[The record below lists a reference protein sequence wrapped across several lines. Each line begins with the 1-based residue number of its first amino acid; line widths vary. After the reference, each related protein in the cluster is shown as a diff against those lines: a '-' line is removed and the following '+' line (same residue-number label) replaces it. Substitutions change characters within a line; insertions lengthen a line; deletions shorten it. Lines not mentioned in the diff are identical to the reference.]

1 VASWLCPA
9 RLRPAVTAIYWFA
22 RTADDLA
29 DEGSADPAQ
38 RLADLEHYGADLAAC
53 AAGGRYS
60 ARWRHIFGPLG
71 SAVRSFALPAA
82 PLHDLLSAFRQ
93 DVVKTRDRAGYADRR
108 ELLDYCSRSANPVG
122 RLLLHLYGVREPEAL
137 VQSDRICTALQL
149 INFWQDLGV
158 DLPRGRFY
166 LPAEDCRAHGLDPD
180 MPATWPGHPRSPQ
193 LVASQ
198 ARWARSVMLE
208 GVPLVH
214 RVPGRAGWE
223 LRLVAQGGLRVLD
236 RLESDGF
243 DSFRLRPRLRAWD
256 LPLLLWRGA
265 RM

>member
-1 VASWLCPA
+1 M
-9 RLRPAVTAIYWFA
+9 R
-22 RTADDLA
+22 D
-29 DEGSADPAQ
+29 
-38 RLADLEHYGADLAAC
+38 
-53 AAGGRYS
+53 
-60 ARWRHIFGPLG
+60 
-71 SAVRSFALPAA
+71 FALPAA

-108 ELLDYCSRSANPVG
+108 NCWTIAAVRPTRWADCCCISTAFGSA
-122 RLLLHLYGVREPEAL
+122 EAL
-137 VQSDRICTALQL
+137 LQSDRICTALQL

-180 MPATWPGHPRSPQ
+180 LPATWPGHPRVPQ
-193 LVASQ
+193 LLASE

-236 RLESDGF
+236 RLEADGF
-243 DSFRLRPRLRAWD
+243 DSFRVRPRLRAWD